1 MPKFIFFIVI
11 VLLSLNACDSDLC
24 DDDNNRKLFD
34 SFESNLKIDPI
45 SFSMASEIDTVGFEV
60 TIGFDGYTN
69 DSEPFRLCSPTE
81 YENYWTSL
89 GNGSFLNLF
98 KKDFQMQLFLYF
110 NEGRSSEFQLRQVN
124 GEYKFFEP
132 FSEIELVGN
141 SLEILPTFIYNGVEL
156 KNVVR
161 IQAAN
166 SGELLEELIYQRENG
181 ILRYRNFSNNYEY
194 GQIGL

>member
-24 DDDNNRKLFD
+24 DDDNNRELFD

-45 SFSMASEIDTVGFEV
+45 GFSMASEIDTVGFEV

-89 GNGSFLNLF
+89 GNDSFLNLF

-181 ILRYRNFSNNYEY
+181 ILHYRNFSNNYEY

>member
-24 DDDNNRKLFD
+24 DDDNNRELFD

>member
-24 DDDNNRKLFD
+24 DDDNNRELFD

-69 DSEPFRLCSPTE
+69 DSEPFRFCSPTE

-181 ILRYRNFSNNYEY
+181 ILHYRNFSNNYEY